1 VLSALAAAGLAA
13 VTAAGPPS
21 APAGA
26 GREALLRAPD
36 LDIHLRSGVPA
47 VAVAVAGA
55 ARPGLDGTAAPPCLG
70 DVCQPRVSV
79 PGFEPRFSRPSRTE
93 LALAYL
99 DRVRLEPFATIA
111 WALVWSG
118 LRLDYSPPVF
128 EGPSQ
133 APAGWGAVFL
143 RVKFRVDADNV
154 PVVPARH
161 PRSPAADGRGGS

>member
-13 VTAAGPPS
+13 VMAAGPPS
-21 APAGA
+21 APPGA
-26 GREALLRAPD
+26 SREGLLRAPD
-36 LDIHLRSGVPA
+36 LGIRSWPGAPA
-47 VAVAVAGA
+47 VAAAGV
-55 ARPGLDGTAAPPCLG
+55 ARPGSDGAAAPPCLG

-128 EGPSQ
+128 EGSSQ
-133 APAGWGAVFL
+133 APAGWGTVFL
-143 RVKFRVDADNV
+143 RVKFRVDASNV

-161 PRSPAADGRGGS
+161 PRSPAAEGRGGS